1 MGNTINNTYN
11 NQQYTINMF
20 LNEKCKNAM
29 NLEDFVEKIKFSL
42 EDLQYTK
49 ENGYAK
55 GISNIF
61 IKFK

>member
-1 MGNTINNTYN
+1 
-11 NQQYTINMF
+11 MF

-29 NLEDFVEKIKFSL
+29 NLEDFVDKIKFTL

-55 GISNIF
+55 GISNVF
-61 IKFK
+61 IKSLNDMDITERPPLF